1 LHNPSSYTQG
11 VSKSRNRRL
20 RVKERSVYEIH
31 EYRRPRK
38 TTNPEF
44 ETRGVYKA
52 SITPEMALR
61 LAKFCGNTPSFRLRM
76 QQQWD
81 LWDAEKKL
89 REELKEIPGHA
100 ESLH

>member
-1 LHNPSSYTQG
+1 
-11 VSKSRNRRL
+11 
-20 RVKERSVYEIH
+20 
-31 EYRRPRK
+31 
-38 TTNPEF
+38 
-44 ETRGVYKA
+44 
-52 SITPEMALR
+52 
-61 LAKFCGNTPSFRLRM
+61 M